1 MQRLFF
7 ILMMLFASLAI
18 AQTDSSDLADEE
30 EEDSFEWLKGD
41 MNEDQEFGIR
51 LGTNTTTM
59 LGGELDNPRPMF
71 GLNGAVYYRK
81 KVSQKNAFQ
90 LDLAVSLRGS
100 NFANPVGE
108 YNKLVTYYLDLPLTW
123 IRSINANN
131 SAHFIAGLQYSH
143 LLNTS
148 IFIKPN
154 AVAENEKPKLKPY
167 DVLLVAGTQFY
178 GAFVGFQI
186 VAKYGLLDINNG
198 LISGLNPLL
207 KNKDIHNFV
216 LEINLLF

>member
-7 ILMMLFASLAI
+7 ILMMLFASAAI

-30 EEDSFEWLKGD
+30 EGDSFEWLKGD
-41 MNEDQEFGIR
+41 MNEEQEFGIR

-81 KVSQKNAFQ
+81 KVSPKNAFQ

-108 YNKLVTYYLDLPLTW
+108 YNKLVTYYLDFPLTW
-123 IRSINANN
+123 VRSINANN
-131 SAHFIAGLQYSH
+131 STHLIAGLQYAH

-148 IFIKPN
+148 IFINPN
-154 AVAENEKPKLKPY
+154 SVAENEKPKLKPN

-178 GAFVGFQI
+178 GDFVGFQI
-186 VAKYGLLDINNG
+186 VAKYGLLNINNG
-198 LISGLNPLL
+198 LISGLNPML

>member
-7 ILMMLFASLAI
+7 ILMMLFATVAI

-81 KVSQKNAFQ
+81 KVSPKNAFQ

-108 YNKLVTYYLDLPLTW
+108 YNKLVTYYVDFPLTW
-123 IRSINANN
+123 VRSINANN
-131 SAHFIAGLQYSH
+131 STHLITGLQYSH

-154 AVAENEKPKLKPY
+154 TFAETEKPKLKLN

-178 GAFVGFQI
+178 GDFVGFQI
-186 VAKYGLLDINNG
+186 LAKYGLLNINNG